1 MILAVLRYPIFVL
14 AVKDYSFCCLVALA
28 GTVDRNDCR
37 RSFVRIFACRSALGA
52 MLHKFR
58 GITND

>member
-14 AVKDYSFCCLVALA
+14 AVKDCPFCCLVALA
-28 GTVDRNDCR
+28 GTVDRNECR
-37 RSFVRIFACRSALGA
+37 RSFVRIFACRSAWGA